1 MACEH
6 RDDAIERT
14 PRAAHAVSVPLT
26 PSLLALLKR
35 FVWESAS
42 SSVHLV
48 SPDAE
53 LTLAEAEA
61 ALTEY
66 LAAQERGQVLD
77 EILADARAR
86 HGMMT
91 AEEAAE
97 IDTIFERAEERQAA
111 EGEGPAWQE
120 RLAG

>member
-1 MACEH
+1 MAYEH
-6 RDDAIERT
+6 RDGATERA
-14 PRAAHAVSVPLT
+14 PRAAYAVSVPLT

-42 SSVHLV
+42 SSVHLA

-53 LTLAEAEA
+53 LTLVEAETVLA
-61 ALTEY
+61 EY
-66 LAAQERGQVLD
+66 LAAQERAEVLD
-77 EILADARAR
+77 EILAEARER

-97 IDTIFERAEERQAA
+97 IDTIFERAEERQTA

>member
-1 MACEH
+1 MAYEH
-6 RDDAIERT
+6 RDSATERA
-14 PRAAHAVSVPLT
+14 PRTAYAVSVPLT
-26 PSLLALLKR
+26 PPLLTLLKR

-42 SSVHLV
+42 SSVHLT

-53 LTLAEAEA
+53 LTPAEAET
-61 ALTEY
+61 ALAEY
-66 LAAQERGQVLD
+66 LAAQERAEALD
-77 EILADARAR
+77 EILADARER
-86 HGMMT
+86 HGTMT

-97 IDTIFERAEERQAA
+97 IDMIFQRAEERQTT